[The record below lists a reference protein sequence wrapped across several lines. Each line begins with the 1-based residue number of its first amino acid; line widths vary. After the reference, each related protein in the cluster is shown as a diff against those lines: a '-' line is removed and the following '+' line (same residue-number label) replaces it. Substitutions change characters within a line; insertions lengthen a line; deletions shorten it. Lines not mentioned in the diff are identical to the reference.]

1 MEQEAVA
8 IAKLTRIRQDRRV
21 FILAGS
27 SVVSGRIL
35 EQETDAPRRVESD
48 GSALERISPQ
58 REKSKSNESLPPLLD
73 LPPLLLQGNGHEC
86 AFRPTHRRTPLEST
100 DGRSCPRRAG
110 AEGWPL
116 PSVQTPCTQ
125 GNPKKDI
132 CGSSGIPGSQ
142 MACSFELA
150 IFSMED
156 VRLRSQ

>member
-27 SVVSGRIL
+27 SVGSGRIL
-35 EQETDAPRRVESD
+35 EQATGAPRRVESD
-48 GSALERISPQ
+48 GSALERISP
-58 REKSKSNESLPPLLD
+58 RRGKSRSNESLPPLLA
-73 LPPLLLQGNGHEC
+73 LPLRIPQGSGRGC
-86 AFRPTHRRTPLEST
+86 ACRPTRQTSPLEST

-125 GNPKKDI
+125 ENPKKDT

-156 VRLRSQ
+156 ARLRSQ